1 MRSVIFLKMDGIEL
15 SLFQFVNNELVKKCF
30 YLNNKKCG
38 FINGKFCF

>member
-1 MRSVIFLKMDGIEL
+1 MRSVIFLKMDGVVL
-15 SLFQFVNNELVKKCF
+15 SLFKLVNNELVKKCC